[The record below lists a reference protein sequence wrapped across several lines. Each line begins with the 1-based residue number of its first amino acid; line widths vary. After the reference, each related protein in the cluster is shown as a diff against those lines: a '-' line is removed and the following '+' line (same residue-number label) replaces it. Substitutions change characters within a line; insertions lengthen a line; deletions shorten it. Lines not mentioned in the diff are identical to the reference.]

1 MRVSER
7 TRLGLRAL
15 LRLAARDG
23 SGSLSAAQIARAENL
38 SVQGL
43 AQILNFLKRRGLV
56 KSVRGP
62 TGGYVLAKKP
72 GEIRL
77 SELLEKLDGKPVSWT
92 RESAER
98 SADADEAALASLVFW
113 TRFAAAVEG
122 GLAGTTVK
130 DLVDEARRV
139 KKTRGRAPYTFNI

>member
-7 TRLGLRAL
+7 TRTGLKAL
-15 LRLAARDG
+15 LHLAARDG

-38 SVQGL
+38 SAQGL

-72 GEIRL
+72 AEIRL
-77 SELLEKLDGKPVSWT
+77 SELLEKLDGKPESWIVNPV
-92 RESAER
+92 R
-98 SADADEAALASLVFW
+98 SGEADEASLAALAFW
-113 TRFAAAVEG
+113 SRLSAGVEES
-122 GLAGTTVK
+122 LAGATVK
-130 DLVDEARRV
+130 DLVDEARRLR
-139 KKTRGRAPYTFNI
+139 KAKGRPPYTFNI

>member
-38 SVQGL
+38 SAQGL
-43 AQILNFLKRRGLV
+43 AQVLNFLKRRGLV

-62 TGGYVLAKKP
+62 TGGYVLARRP
-72 GEIRL
+72 ADIRL
-77 SELLEKLDGKPVSWT
+77 SELLERLDGKPEAWT
-92 RESAER
+92 SDG
-98 SADADEAALASLVFW
+98 DARAAGDEAGLSAALFW
-113 TRFAAAVEG
+113 GRLAEAIDKGLSAA
-122 GLAGTTVK
+122 TVQ
-130 DLVDEARRV
+130 DLVDEARQSRR
-139 KKTRGRAPYTFNI
+139 RGRAPYTFNI

>member
-15 LRLAARDG
+15 LRLAAHDG
-23 SGSLSAAQIARAENL
+23 SGSLSSAQIARAENL

-77 SELLEKLDGKPVSWT
+77 SELLERLDGKPESWT
-92 RESAER
+92 VETGERRE
-98 SADADEAALASLVFW
+98 DEAALAASRFWALLSAGVEESLSG
-113 TRFAAAVEG
+113 A
-122 GLAGTTVK
+122 TVK
-130 DLVDEARRV
+130 DLVDEARKL
-139 KKTRGRAPYTFNI
+139 KKTKGRPPYTFNI